1 MNVLMQAQ
9 NAYSANT
16 QNHIRSPRAVEYA
29 AVARVTSR
37 LKKAGSKGRDAFPEL
52 AAALNENRDLWRLLA
67 MDVACDGNGLPAALR
82 ARLFYLFEFT
92 DQHTTKVLER
102 SADIAPLVEINT
114 AIMRGLSDSGTQ
126 G

>member
-1 MNVLMQAQ
+1 VNVLMQAQ
-9 NAYSANT
+9 NAYSAHT

-37 LKKAGSKGRDAFPEL
+37 LKKAGSEGPDHFPEL
-52 AAALNENRDLWRLLA
+52 DAALNENRDLWRMLA
-67 MDVACDGNGLPAALR
+67 MDVASDGNELPAGLR

-102 SADIAPLVEINT
+102 SAGIAPLVEINT

>member
-9 NAYSANT
+9 SAYSATT
-16 QNHIRSPRAVEYA
+16 QNQIRSPRAIEYA
-29 AVARVTSR
+29 ALAQVTAR
-37 LKKAGSKGRDAFPEL
+37 LKKAGFEDLDNFPEL
-52 AAALNENRDLWRLLA
+52 AAALDENRNLWRVLA
-67 MDVACDGNGLPAALR
+67 MDVADDGNGLPADLR

-114 AIMRGLSDSGTQ
+114 AIMRGLSGRGDEG
-126 G
+126 